1 MAEKIFPDFRYG
13 WLPTEF
19 QTRLPLELNFVE
31 EAKNCEK
38 CAEIFKDNKNI
49 AVPKVYN
56 DFTTSRV
63 LTMSFEEGIPATN
76 VREMH
81 ALGIDLKQC
90 LDQTISVNAVGKSDK
105 SQISIRFRGYHGMYS
120 RQPGYM

>member
-1 MAEKIFPDFRYG
+1 M
-13 WLPTEF
+13 
-19 QTRLPLELNFVE
+19 E

-49 AVPKVYN
+49 AVPKVYTE
-56 DFTTSRV
+56 FTTSRV

-90 LDQTISVNAVGKSDK
+90 AQIISEAFTHMIFVEGFVHSDP
-105 SQISIRFRGYHGMYS
+105 H
-120 RQPGYM
+120 PGNIFVRLKEYPDGSKDV